1 MCICH
6 VLFYTYVNVT
16 FVFINIYVYIIF
28 FYNFFTSKNCLC
40 FLSELQLK
48 QQMCLDRR
56 TSSNCRYIT
65 TPLPHF
71 LRWGGGWRAPYSNT
85 GGWRGEGGGNPLEG
99 EKTALR
105 MVDTIPFRVI
115 FQTHT
120 FLIYIFFSFISN
132 NKNTFSLINILL
144 YFLCDG
150 TLFVSIYLCF
160 NGCGVQPIFTF
171 RLKVEIGPNGGG
183 GKDFSPAIGEQII
196 HVMYYIKPIL
206 KKRRR
211 SEFFAAFNSEFCRC
225 LY

>member
-65 TPLPHF
+65 SNYPPPPLPPM
-71 LRWGGGWRAPYSNT
+71 GGGGERPIQT
-85 GGWRGEGGGNPLEG
+85 QVGGEGEGGGNPLEG

-120 FLIYIFFSFISN
+120 FLIYIFFSFIFNN
-132 NKNTFSLINILL
+132 NKNIFSHKYSSIFYAMEP
-144 YFLCDG
+144 YFYL
-150 TLFVSIYLCF
+150 SIYVLTDVVF
-160 NGCGVQPIFTF
+160 NPFLLLG
-171 RLKVEIGPNGGG
+171 
-183 GKDFSPAIGEQII
+183 
-196 HVMYYIKPIL
+196 
-206 KKRRR
+206 
-211 SEFFAAFNSEFCRC
+211 
-225 LY
+225 